1 MGNLAEEV
9 EALIEKH
16 LKREIQEY
24 KLLVDKIISSS
35 NDKERGITVKEL
47 LKLTAVMKCTI
58 EEICSGFKCFLDIQD
73 NDELDQIKEMS
84 GNRISYVKELK
95 RKYHDMAMGS
105 NAMYYDG
112 IYTAAKE
119 VYKLSNMR
127 LEGDQSHP
135 GPLGDAE
142 VLKRYF
148 DLQLPSGPWLEHYGR
163 LIGSHPLLD
172 LNDKV
177 AVTKHLLQ
185 GCESQKSQLG
195 YFRALRGFSE

>member
-1 MGNLAEEV
+1 
-9 EALIEKH
+9 
-16 LKREIQEY
+16 
-24 KLLVDKIISSS
+24 
-35 NDKERGITVKEL
+35 
-47 LKLTAVMKCTI
+47 
-58 EEICSGFKCFLDIQD
+58 
-73 NDELDQIKEMS
+73 
-84 GNRISYVKELK
+84 
-95 RKYHDMAMGS
+95 
-105 NAMYYDG
+105 MYYDG

-127 LEGDQSHP
+127 LEGNQYHP

-195 YFRALRGFSE
+195 YFRALRGFSEVINLQSIILQLDKNCQKVLNSPDVKYHLGLNEQSFLGKHTAKVVNYLIS